1 MSPNVDEMKA
11 SKDVTGLI
19 TALGQKDLRI
29 SAATALGEIGDPR
42 AVEPLIGLL
51 KEGDIGT
58 RLAAVAGLTKIGA
71 PAIEPL
77 LARLQDAEIRGGVVW
92 ALGKIAEQAQ
102 DTSLLPDLVDPIITV
117 LEDRRGNV
125 RSAGVEALGKVGARL
140 DAPLVRA
147 RVEEV
152 LTLALKDKDA
162 DARKEAS
169 TALEKMGK
177 PSAIPV
183 EQPVQVKRS
192 APARPARSAPLIF
205 GKKPGEILV
214 WVGVAL
220 GLIIGL
226 ILGDFWG
233 DDIFDVIKG
242 ALATGL
248 IFGLV
253 FWLVGVVVYAIL
265 LSRSQKE

>member
-1 MSPNVDEMKA
+1 MSPSIDEMKA

-19 TALGQKDLRI
+19 AALGQKDLRI
-29 SAATALGEIGDPR
+29 SAAIALGEIGDQR

-92 ALGKIAEQAQ
+92 ALGKIAEQIQ
-102 DTSLLPDLVDPIITV
+102 DTSVLPNLVDPIITV

-152 LTLALKDKDA
+152 LTLALKDKEA

-177 PSAIPV
+177 PSAMPA
-183 EQPVQVKRS
+183 EKPVQVRPS
-192 APARPARSAPLIF
+192 AAVRPARSASLIF
-205 GKKPGEILV
+205 GKRLGRILLWGGGGIGFIV
-214 WVGVAL
+214 
-220 GLIIGL
+220 GL

-233 DDIFDVIKG
+233 DNIFDVMKG
-242 ALATGL
+242 ALASAL
-248 IFGLV
+248 VFGVV
-253 FWLVGVVVYAIL
+253 FWLGGVAVYAIL
-265 LSRSQKE
+265 LSRSQKK